1 MLPTVLMFIIIISI
15 GLTVLIYNYVN
26 KNNTCTTTVQVHP
39 L

>member
-15 GLTVLIYNYVN
+15 GLMVLIYNRFIKN
-26 KNNTCTTTVQVHP
+26 KFNVPVQVHP